1 MVAPSLTDQGHQ
13 SLKDSSPTDNA
24 NGHFSP
30 LELLD
35 QAEDDEFLLK
45 ALEGLTLDLDNGT
58 DLGSSL

>member
-1 MVAPSLTDQGHQ
+1 MKES
-13 SLKDSSPTDNA
+13 SSPTDHT

-45 ALEGLTLDLDNGT
+45 ALEGLTLDDLDSGT
-58 DLGSSL
+58 DRGSSN